1 MEFPGPLKG
10 MLGAPRGAPLA
21 NGQAKPAGVPS
32 GPGRPLDSLW
42 HPAGGAPNAVRPS
55 RGLEEFFGYIR
66 GQSGLT
72 ILDLGGASQQNIS
85 FITGLGHRLYSE
97 DFLQILGETF
107 GESGAADQ
115 SNPGRIDYFLRQAL
129 DYPPAHF
136 DGVLIWDVLEY
147 LAPAL
152 LNAVVER
159 LHKTVRPKSY
169 MLAFFHSDD
178 KLESVP
184 SYTFRIQQMNALE
197 VVPHGMRRPAQ
208 LFNNRS
214 LERLFGR
221 FESVKFFLT
230 RERLR
235 EVIIKA

>member
-1 MEFPGPLKG
+1 MELPGPLKG

-21 NGQAKPAGVPS
+21 NGPVRPAGS
-32 GPGRPLDSLW
+32 GRPLYSGW
-42 HPAGGAPNAVRPS
+42 HTGGGAANAVRPS
-55 RGLEEFFGYIR
+55 RGLEEFFGYIH

-72 ILDLGGASQQNIS
+72 ILDLGAASQQNVS

-97 DFLQILGETF
+97 DFLRILGETF
-107 GESGAADQ
+107 GENGASEQ
-115 SNPGRIDYFLRQAL
+115 SNPGRIEYFLRQTL
-129 DYPPAHF
+129 DHPPAHF

-159 LHKTVRPKSY
+159 LHRTVRPRSY

-178 KLESVP
+178 KLEAVP

-197 VVPHGMRRPAQ
+197 VVRHGMRRPAQ

-214 LERLFGR
+214 LEKLFGR
-221 FESVKFFLT
+221 FESAKFFLT